1 MPKIRSILSQTHEY
15 QSFRSSVPLKQ
26 VSVDSNDPDKCWK
39 IYDCGPKDQKLPL
52 ICLPP
57 VSGTA
62 DIYYQ
67 QCMSLAAKGYRVI
80 SAESPPY
87 WSIEQWC
94 KGFRDLLSHL
104 HFEKVHIFGSAL
116 GGFLAQKFA
125 EFTRPCPRVASLIL
139 CNSFTDSTVFK
150 FSDQAPM
157 LWLMPNAMLKGMVM
171 NGLTEED
178 GNMDLAIAKACEFMQ
193 EKLDSLGQSDL
204 ASRLTLNCTPS
215 FVQPHLVNDL
225 PVTILDVWD
234 DCALSQQVKDDVYK
248 CYPQAKLAHLKSGGN
263 FPFLSRSDE
272 VNMHLT
278 IHLRNFEQAI

>member
-1 MPKIRSILSQTHEY
+1 
-15 QSFRSSVPLKQ
+15 
-26 VSVDSNDPDKCWK
+26 
-39 IYDCGPKDQKLPL
+39 
-52 ICLPP
+52 
-57 VSGTA
+57 
-62 DIYYQ
+62 
-67 QCMSLAAKGYRVI
+67 MSLAAKGYRVI

-87 WSIEQWC
+87 WSIEEWC
-94 KGFRDLLSHL
+94 KGFRNLLSHL

-125 EFTRPCPRVASLIL
+125 EFTRPCPRVASMIL

-193 EKLDSLGQSDL
+193 EKLDSLGQTDL

-225 PVTILDVWD
+225 PVTVLDVWD

-248 CYPQAKLAHLKSGGN
+248 CYPQAKLAHLKTGGN
-263 FPFLSRSDE
+263 FPFLSRTDE
-272 VNMHLT
+272 VTMHIT